1 MKITYY
7 LHFYKKH
14 KNNIIFSV
22 NRILTVATRITN
34 SNKLPRQLLAMCH
47 CKNNTLQ
54 LLDIFLT
61 LTNILAL
68 KLPKN

>member
-34 SNKLPRQLLAMCH
+34 SNKLPRQFFAMCH
-47 CKNNTLQ
+47 YKNNTLQ